1 MMVLLIILCV
11 FSAKINKKEGQQHQ
25 IWDKVDCPGGG
36 CNYLWCPYSTF
47 LHVLKLTT
55 KPGQSLHTAINLI
68 SAVYTLQLYTL
79 QFLQLTYFKQY
90 RLSPFKIWI
99 SSRSFNMKIWFSCY
113 FIRSNIYL
121 IGFIFLLSLE
131 DIPTLNLRPFAAFN
145 SVLQRCMYGW
155 HGWRRPVA
163 H

>member
-1 MMVLLIILCV
+1 MVIQTGQSSLMMSLL
-11 FSAKINKKEGQQHQ
+11 
-25 IWDKVDCPGGG
+25 
-36 CNYLWCPYSTF
+36 YF
-47 LHVLKLTT
+47 LLTT
-55 KPGQSLHTAINLI
+55 KPGLFRVRKSLHTTINLI
-68 SAVYTLQLYTL
+68 SAVYTLQLNTL

-99 SSRSFNMKIWFSCY
+99 SSRSFNMKIWFNSY